1 MGRFCQVRA
10 AVPRDGRRGLELRR
24 VAHGRWACAKE
35 RQMTREMFFVA
46 LGLGVPLIGWIAA
59 EVFILRHLH
68 PFGKG

>member
-1 MGRFCQVRA
+1 
-10 AVPRDGRRGLELRR
+10 
-24 VAHGRWACAKE
+24 
-35 RQMTREMFFVA
+35 MTREMFFVA